1 MAFLVDGLKRPVWV
15 ASGTMVSGVRQ
26 FGRPKL
32 HHWNWRALSSS
43 AEMMAFGPAY
53 FDYRKAVTD
62 NTDIAGIKR
71 FDRVWM
77 DVTPS
82 DLTDVLASDADFYVL
97 SADPG
102 AGGHAEMTFKRLST
116 DA

>member
-1 MAFLVDGLKRPVWV
+1 MVSFVEGHKRPVWV
-15 ASGTMVSGVRQ
+15 AAGSMVGGVRR
-26 FGRPKL
+26 FGAPVL

-62 NTDIAGIKR
+62 NADIAGISR
-71 FDRVWM
+71 LDRVWM
-77 DVTPS
+77 DLTPS
-82 DLTDVLASDADFYVL
+82 DPTDVLATDADFYVL

-102 AGGHAEMTFKRLST
+102 AAGHAEITFKRLSP